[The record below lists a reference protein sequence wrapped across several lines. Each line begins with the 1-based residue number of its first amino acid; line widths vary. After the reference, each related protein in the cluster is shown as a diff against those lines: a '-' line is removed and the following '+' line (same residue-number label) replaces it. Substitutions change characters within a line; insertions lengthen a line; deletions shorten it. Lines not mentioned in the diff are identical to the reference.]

1 MREVVCPRCGKVFE
15 CKHNKDCFC
24 MKYYLTPEAKKDIQS
39 KWTECL
45 CEECLSLFAQPI
57 ELKYESRS

>member
-39 KWTECL
+39 RWTECL
-45 CEECLSLFAQPI
+45 CEDCLSLFAQPI

>member
-45 CEECLSLFAQPI
+45 CEDCLSLFAQPI
-57 ELKYESRS
+57 ELKYESRF

>member
-39 KWTECL
+39 KWTKCL
-45 CEECLSLFAQPI
+45 CEDCLSLFAQPI

>member
-1 MREVVCPRCGKVFE
+1 MREVVCPRCGKMFE

-45 CEECLSLFAQPI
+45 CEDCLSLFAQPI

>member
-45 CEECLSLFAQPI
+45 CEDCLSLFAQPI

>member
-1 MREVVCPRCGKVFE
+1 MRKVVCPRCGKVFE

-45 CEECLSLFAQPI
+45 CEDCLSLFAQPI

>member
-1 MREVVCPRCGKVFE
+1 
-15 CKHNKDCFC
+15 

-45 CEECLSLFAQPI
+45 CEDCLSLYAQPI
-57 ELKYESRS
+57 EPKCESRS